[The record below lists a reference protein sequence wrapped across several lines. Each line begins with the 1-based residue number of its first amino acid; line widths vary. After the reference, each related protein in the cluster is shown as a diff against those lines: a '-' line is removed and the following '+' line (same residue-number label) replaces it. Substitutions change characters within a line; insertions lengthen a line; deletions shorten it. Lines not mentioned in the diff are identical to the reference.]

1 MVRYRRSYV
10 PGGTYF
16 FTVTLRDRKS
26 SMLTDYIDLLR
37 GAFRDVR
44 KARPF
49 EIDAIVA
56 LPEHLHAV
64 ITLPVGDADYSVR
77 WKEIK
82 GGFSKSLA
90 RAGIRVE
97 KDQRGEYRP
106 LETGGFWGAHHFADE
121 TGTFKAHVGLQSITN
136 PVQARI
142 GEGRVCRLGPYSSFS
157 SVTCGLGLGPPQN
170 WGKPISAG
178 FSRGKG
184 TMGERGRTP

>member
-1 MVRYRRSYV
+1 MVRYRRNYV

-16 FTVTLRDRKS
+16 FTVTLRNRQS
-26 SMLTDYIDLLR
+26 RTLTDHIDLLR

-49 EIDAIVA
+49 EIDAIVV

-77 WKEIK
+77 WKGIK

-97 KDQRGEYRP
+97 KDRRGEYCLWSRR
-106 LETGGFWGAHHFADE
+106 FWEHTIRDE
-121 TGTFKAHVGLQSITN
+121 QDLQTHVDYIHYN
-136 PVQARI
+136 PVKHGWVR
-142 GEGRVCRLGPYSSFS
+142 RVADWPYSSFHRYLR
-157 SVTCGLGLGPPQN
+157 LGWVDES
-170 WGKPISAG
+170 WGANPSD
-178 FSRGKG
+178 FEGKEY
-184 TMGERGRTP
+184 GERGDP